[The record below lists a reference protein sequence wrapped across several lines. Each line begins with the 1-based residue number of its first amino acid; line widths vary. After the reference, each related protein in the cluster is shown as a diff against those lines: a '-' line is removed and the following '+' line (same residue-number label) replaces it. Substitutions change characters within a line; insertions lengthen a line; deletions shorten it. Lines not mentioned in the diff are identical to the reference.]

1 MKITFSDIHVSLG
14 GKEILHGVDMTAD
27 HGKITGIIGPN
38 GCGKSTLIKTVF
50 GIVKRQQGEIFLG
63 DTSLSRLSPRQVAS
77 MVGYV
82 GQETATVFDF
92 SVSEVVAMA
101 LYQTKR
107 RKGDKRRSQDI
118 VMDALTQ
125 LHIQDMAERNIV
137 TLSGGERK
145 MVYLARTVAQQV
157 DTVILDEP
165 TNHLDIKH
173 QLFILN
179 YLKNSGKTVLIVLHD
194 LNLASHFCDEVVLM
208 KEGRVIEQGT
218 PLQVLSKENVKNAF
232 DIEGYAYQ
240 GDDGH
245 CRFDMRMESSSV

>member
-1 MKITFSDIHVSLG
+1 MDILFSNIHVRLG
-14 GKEILHGVDMTAD
+14 GKEILHGVDMTAR

-50 GIVKRQQGEIFLG
+50 GIVKRQEGEILLG
-63 DTSLSRLSPRQVAS
+63 DQKISELSSRDVAS

-82 GQETATVFDF
+82 GQENVSVFDF

-101 LYQTKR
+101 LYLTRR
-107 RKGDKRRSQDI
+107 RKDDKRKSHEI

-125 LHIQDMAERNIV
+125 LNIQDMADRNIV

-145 MVYLARTVAQQV
+145 MVYLARAVAQQA
-157 DTVILDEP
+157 DTLILDEP

-208 KEGRVIEQGT
+208 KDGYVLRQGK
-218 PLQVLSKENVKNAF
+218 PLEVLTEENVRASF
-232 DIEGYAYQ
+232 DIQ
-240 GDDGH
+240 GHAFLNDNGH
-245 CRFDMRMESSSV
+245 CRFAIQM

>member
-1 MKITFSDIHVSLG
+1 MDITFSNIHVRLG
-14 GKEILHGVDMTAD
+14 GKEILHGVNMTAE
-27 HGKITGIIGPN
+27 HGKITGIVGPN

-50 GIVKRQQGEIFLG
+50 GIVKRQAGEILLG
-63 DTSLSRLSPRQVAS
+63 DTDLSQISARNVAS

-82 GQETATVFDF
+82 GQENTSVFDF

-101 LYQTKR
+101 LYLRKR
-107 RKGDKRRSQDI
+107 NKNDKRRSHEI

-125 LHIQDMAERNIV
+125 LNIQDMAERNIV

-145 MVYLARTVAQQV
+145 MVYLARAVAQQV

-208 KEGRVIEQGT
+208 KDGCVLEQGR
-218 PLQVLSKENVKNAF
+218 PLQVLSEENIRTAF
-232 DIEGYAYQ
+232 EIQ
-240 GDDGH
+240 GHAFLNEEGH
-245 CRFDMRMESSSV
+245 CRFAMQM